1 MTDYMRQ
8 SKFLG
13 RQQLQS
19 VQGAATSQAMLLRQI
34 DDLETQD
41 DLDPILSAGVTQA
54 VRSQIATT
62 DVQARQQAGLGGRVN
77 PYAAL
82 GALSQGLLQREQMRV
97 KNQLARQS
105 MIQQQTGILV
115 QQTQAGFKGAPID
128 ALISADATIRAAEIQ
143 AASMKRNEWLSA
155 AAGVAGGLM
164 SSGFGTALGAAI
176 F

>member
-54 VRSQIATT
+54 IRSQIATT

-155 AAGVAGGLM
+155 AACVAGGLM

>member
-54 VRSQIATT
+54 IRSQIATT

-97 KNQLARQS
+97 KNQLARQN